1 MCDRKSSK
9 RHAGK
14 RESRS
19 SAGAVE
25 GSSGGAAAGGGGGGS
40 GGGGGVDGPTLLVD
54 GKGLVD
60 VVWELV
66 ISLW

>member
-1 MCDRKSSK
+1 MCDRKSSR

-19 SAGAVE
+19 SGGAVE
-25 GSSGGAAAGGGGGGS
+25 GSGGSGGGGGG
-40 GGGGGVDGPTLLVD
+40 GGGGGVDGPKLLVD
-54 GKGLVD
+54 GKCLVD